1 MLFACKS
8 KSADRRGG
16 IALETMHSLKAIKQR
31 HRGSVAVIG
40 NFDGVHLGHR
50 AVISEASKIAYKL
63 RVPLSV
69 VTFAIHPRQLFQ
81 RNLDPFRLSTSR
93 SRAKHLENL
102 GVDTLFELPFDKE
115 FAQLSP
121 EKFIDEILLKYLGL
135 RHIVIGYDFN
145 FGYRRRGTPDMLIQ
159 CATHKGFGVT
169 KVAAVQKNNGAVY
182 SSSRIRQCLVEG
194 DPREAASLL
203 GAPWEI
209 TATVEEGDRRGRLI
223 GFPTANLR
231 LGDLLRPRLGVYAV
245 TAMLTSGKESGIW
258 MPGVANIGIRP
269 TVNDK
274 GVILEVY
281 LFDKKIQLY
290 SRDLRVGLVDFIR
303 PEQKFISVD
312 DLTKQINSDASQA
325 RKILKQ

>member
-1 MLFACKS
+1 M
-8 KSADRRGG
+8 
-16 IALETMHSLKAIKQR
+16 
-31 HRGSVAVIG
+31 IG

-50 AVISEASKIAYKL
+50 AVINEASKIACKL
-63 RVPLSV
+63 QVPLSV
-69 VTFAIHPRQLFQ
+69 LTFAIHPRQLFQ
-81 RNLDPFRLSTSR
+81 QNIDPFRLSTSR

-115 FAQLSP
+115 FAQLSA
-121 EKFIDEILLKYLGL
+121 ENFIDEVLLKYLGL
-135 RHIVIGYDFN
+135 RHVVVGYDFN
-145 FGYRRRGTPDMLIQ
+145 FGYRRRGTTDMLAQ
-159 CATHKGFGVT
+159 RATHKGFGVT

-182 SSSRIRQCLVEG
+182 SSSRIRQCLIEG

-209 TATVEEGDRRGRLI
+209 TATVEEGDKRGRLI

-231 LGDLLRPRLGVYAV
+231 LGELLCPRFGVYAV
-245 TAMLTSGKESGIW
+245 TAMLTSGEESGIW

-269 TVNDK
+269 TVNYK
-274 GVILEVY
+274 GVILEVN

-303 PEQKFISVD
+303 PEQKFMGID
-312 DLTKQINSDASQA
+312 DLTKQINADTAQA
-325 RKILKQ
+325 RKILNQYFFSPITTV